1 MRSVAFIAG
10 NFLRE
15 QRWVLLAL
23 AVYSA
28 GMSFALTL
36 GEAADPEDLVF
47 FARQQGTL
55 GLLFGLLLVSA
66 AIHNDRRSRRL
77 LLVLSKAVTRWQY
90 LAALALASAAVSAG
104 FILLA
109 WIALQ
114 VVNDPLA
121 ASIATRMLLPFL
133 PAALLAISIGI
144 CFATLTHPFFAN
156 VLTLAVLGASFAI
169 SARLPAQ
176 AALLLPGAGLF
187 LPGLAP
193 RGGSLLPAVIAVILQ
208 SAAVFVLTCRIF
220 ARRDLGSNVE

>member
-1 MRSVAFIAG
+1 MRAVALIAG

-23 AVYSA
+23 AVYSL
-28 GMSFALTL
+28 GMSFALML
-36 GEAADPEDLVF
+36 GETPEADDLAF

-90 LAALALASAAVSAG
+90 LTALALASVTVSAG

-144 CFATLTHPFFAN
+144 CFATFTHPFFAN

-169 SARLPAQ
+169 GARLPAQ

-187 LPGLAP
+187 LSGLAP
-193 RGGSLLPAVIAVILQ
+193 RGGPLLPPVVAVLLQ

-220 ARRDLGSNVE
+220 SRRDLGSNVE